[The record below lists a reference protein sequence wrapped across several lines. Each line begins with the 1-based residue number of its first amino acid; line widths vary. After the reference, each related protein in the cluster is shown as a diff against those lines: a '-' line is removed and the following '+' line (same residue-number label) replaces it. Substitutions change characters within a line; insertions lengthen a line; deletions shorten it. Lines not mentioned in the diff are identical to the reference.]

1 MFSKYFVNIEWLEI
15 FAIATMILFFISFIV
30 MIIWVFRIDK
40 TFIEEQR
47 NLPLKD

>member
-1 MFSKYFVNIEWLEI
+1 MFSKFFVNIEGLEI
-15 FAIATMILFFISFIV
+15 FAIATMILFLISFVV
-30 MIIWVFRIDK
+30 MVIWVFRIDK

>member
-1 MFSKYFVNIEWLEI
+1 MFSKFFVNIESLEI

-30 MIIWVFRIDK
+30 LLIWVIKLDK
-40 TFIEEQR
+40 NFIEEQK